1 MLKSQ
6 FGNCFLMRNRMFW
19 DKKEKTKETNITPSY
34 QHEFNV
40 ITSLQRVF
48 AFIEFTPTGE
58 VINANELFLSTLG
71 YELSEVVDQHHRMFC
86 LPQEVSSKEYR
97 EFWDKLARGESN
109 SDRFERI
116 KKDGS
121 SVWIEAS
128 YTPVIDE
135 QGQVTSIVKLATDIT
150 ELQKAEI
157 KKAGLLEAIERSMAG
172 ISFDVN
178 GHILEV
184 TEAFLNVVGYQEQDI
199 VGKHHQI
206 FCPKSISST
215 PEYKQ
220 FWKDLKEGKIQRGL
234 YERIDSRGNTLW
246 LEGAYNPIFNS
257 DGSVDRVVK
266 FVSDVTQQT
275 QKIRDT
281 IESVQSTAT
290 ETEQV
295 SGEATKTLQQS
306 VVTMDDITNDIDVV
320 FTDIKELNN
329 ESEKINAIVSTISS
343 IAEQTNLLALN
354 AAIEAARAGEQGRG
368 FAVVADEVRT
378 LAARTSNSTSEIA
391 NVVKSNTELTIRLG
405 ENIEAAQEKSQKG
418 VQLIS
423 HVDGIFKE
431 INQGMSGIV
440 EVVKRL

>member
-1 MLKSQ
+1 
-6 FGNCFLMRNRMFW
+6 MFW
-19 DKKEKTKETNITPSY
+19 NKKEKAKQTNITPTY

-40 ITSLQRVF
+40 MTSIKRVF
-48 AFIEFTPTGE
+48 AYIEFTPQGKIIT
-58 VINANELFLSTLG
+58 ANELFLSTLG

-86 LPQEVSSKEYR
+86 SPNEVSSNEYR
-97 EFWDKLARGESN
+97 EFWDKLARGESSSN
-109 SDRFERI
+109 RFERI

-128 YTPVIDE
+128 YTPVLDE
-135 QGQVTSIVKLATDIT
+135 QGKVTSVVKLATDIT

-157 KKAGLLEAIERSMAG
+157 KKAGLLEAIERAMAG

-184 TEAFLNVVGYQEQDI
+184 TEAFLNVVGYREQDI
-199 VGKHHQI
+199 IGKHHQI
-206 FCPKSISST
+206 FCPKSISSS

-220 FWKDLKEGKIQRGL
+220 FWKELREGKTQRGL
-234 YERIDSRGNTLW
+234 YERVDSNGNTLW
-246 LEGAYNPIFNS
+246 LEGAYHPIFNR
-257 DGSVDRVVK
+257 DGSVNRVVK

-275 QKIRDT
+275 QSIKDT
-281 IESVQSTAT
+281 IEAVQSTST

-295 SGEATKTLQQS
+295 SAEATQMLQQT
-306 VVTMDDITNDIDVV
+306 VVTMDDISNDIDVV
-320 FTDIKELNN
+320 FIDIKELNN
-329 ESEKINAIVSTISS
+329 ESEKINAIVSTISA

-391 NVVKSNTELTIRLG
+391 NVVKSNTELTLRLSD
-405 ENIEAAQEKSQKG
+405 NIEAAQEKSKKG

-423 HVDGIFKE
+423 SVDGIFKE